1 MKKYSV
7 SAIDS
12 LLASAQKEGYTIVQ
26 IEEGTLGHGHI
37 LLLAPRPDWYNAE
50 IQEVYINEW
59 SSAHTVRMFGKFS
72 ARIRSL
78 LASVGEPVPVLD
90 SVPFPVS

>member
-12 LLASAQKEGYTIVQ
+12 LLASTAQEGYSIVQ

-37 LLLAPRPDWYNAE
+37 LLLAPRPDWYNVE
-50 IQEVYINEW
+50 IQEIYLNEW
-59 SSAHTVRMFGKFS
+59 ASAHTVRKFGKYS

-78 LASVGEPVPVLD
+78 LASVGEPVPVPD
-90 SVPFPVS
+90 PVPFPVS